1 MSILK
6 SLAIT
11 MAVSVSMSSVAGTAY
26 AQDKG
31 VVGITLPNKTQ
42 SRWITDGN
50 NMVAALK
57 EKGYTADLQYA
68 NDDVPTQV
76 NQLENMISKGEKA
89 LVIAPIDGKTLSDV
103 LNLAAQRHIKVISY
117 DRLIRDTKNVD
128 YNATFDNFQVG
139 ALQAQS
145 IVDVWQKKGSKTPFN
160 VEIFAGSIDDNNAHM
175 VYNGG
180 ISVLKPYIDS
190 GKFVVRSKQV
200 TIEKVATHNWDGAT
214 AQSRMDNLL
223 SANYGNARL
232 DAVLCPNDGIA
243 IGVISSLKGVGYGT
257 SQQPMPAITGQDA
270 EMQNVKAIIRGDQAT
285 TVYKDTRQLAGM
297 AATMVDDAL
306 SGKAVPVNDTTSY
319 NNGVKVIPTYLVKP
333 VLVDASNWKT
343 ILVTQGRYYT
353 EAQLK

>member
-1 MSILK
+1 MS
-6 SLAIT
+6 T
-11 MAVSVSMSSVAGTAY
+11 FAVTVHAE
-26 AQDKG
+26 DKG

-50 NMVAALK
+50 SMVAALK

-76 NQLENMISKGEKA
+76 NQLENMVSKGVKA

-103 LNLAAQRHIKVISY
+103 LSLAAQRHIKVISY

-145 IVDVWQKKGSKTPFN
+145 IVDIWKQKGSKTPFN

-175 VYNGG
+175 VYDGG
-180 ISVLKPYIDS
+180 MSVLKPYIDS

-200 TIEKVATHNWDGAT
+200 SIDKVATHNWDGAT
-214 AQSRMDNLL
+214 AQARMDNLL
-223 SANYGNARL
+223 SANYGNARV
-232 DAVLCPNDGIA
+232 DAVLCPNDGIS
-243 IGVISSLKGVGYGT
+243 IGIISSLKGVGYGT
-257 SQQPMPAITGQDA
+257 PQQPMPVITGQDA
-270 EMQNVKAIIRGDQAT
+270 EMQNVKAIIRGDQTT
-285 TVYKDTRQLAGM
+285 TVYKDTRQLATI

-306 SGKAVPVNDTTSY
+306 TGKPVPVNDTKSY
-319 NNGVKVIPTYLVKP
+319 NNGAKVVPTYLVKP
-333 VLVDASNWKT
+333 VLVDASNWKNT
-343 ILVTQGRYYT
+343 LVTQGHYYT